1 MRGRRARSARGDRP
15 PPRRARGSR
24 AGTRDDTARAI
35 DAPSARTF
43 TTPRFAPRRARRG
56 AGDVTANPTPRC
68 VALDDS
74 VAEDRVRDA
83 GRASVDCIVRAGGR
97 VVDGR
102 GSIERRANDGARS
115 RRSGGGEDDARA
127 GRVRGRVSTA
137 FDHGTF
143 SRGRAVLW
151 IDLTNDP
158 AGFDRDSF
166 IGGHGFK
173 RVFIVKCS
181 RVSKARRAD
190 RSLCHDLC
198 VTIDLSVGA
207 RLPSHFPPRATRP
220 TPRPPHSAQMS
231 PRATRSKASAEETTK
246 PENVDAPAA
255 AAVVEVRA
263 PLDAPPPRSRPFEP
277 PWKRV

>member
-35 DAPSARTF
+35 DAHSARTF

-143 SRGRAVLW
+143 SRGRAVG
-151 IDLTNDP
+151 
-158 AGFDRDSF
+158 AVDRPDELPRRIRPRF
-166 IGGHGFK
+166 VHRRPRVQTRFHREVFARFK
-173 RVFIVKCS
+173 G
-181 RVSKARRAD
+181 KARRSISVS
-190 RSLCHDLC
+190 RSLCHD
-198 VTIDLSVGA
+198 
-207 RLPSHFPPRATRP
+207 
-220 TPRPPHSAQMS
+220 
-231 PRATRSKASAEETTK
+231 
-246 PENVDAPAA
+246 
-255 AAVVEVRA
+255 
-263 PLDAPPPRSRPFEP
+263 
-277 PWKRV
+277 